1 MVCGGE
7 RPRGAKMPPG
17 ERLPRYR
24 LADLLVDVGRRTVT
38 RGTSD
43 IHLPKLSFE
52 LLRTLI
58 EAAPNIV
65 SNDDLSH
72 AVWHAVIV
80 GPETVTQRVKLLRDA
95 LGDTPEAPRY
105 IAGLRGQGYR
115 IVPPIQVES
124 SNPDPTPSEAPA
136 AVKARTHPRLLPIVI
151 GATVLSLALVYV
163 FVDQLVTARHG
174 EASQPV
180 TASGNVG
187 NFQPPAHSI
196 AVLPFANI
204 SGDKEQEYFSD
215 GLSED
220 LITALSKLEGL
231 KVVGRTSSF
240 RFRDHTEDSRSIG
253 AKLGVAN
260 LLEGSVRRAG
270 NVIRVSAQLVNTAD
284 GSTQWSEHY
293 DRQYQD
299 LFALQDDI
307 THAVADVLKARLLP
321 DGPTATQGERPPGG
335 NLDAYAEF
343 LQGKFFFVRDTE
355 LDTRKAVEHFA
366 RATQLDPRY
375 ALAWS
380 WLSRARAN
388 LSELFLTGAASSEGF
403 EAARMAA
410 DRALALA
417 PDLAAAHFARGN
429 LLEVPDLNWHAAEA
443 EFRRA
448 LQLAPQDGDAKYFL
462 GSQLATLG
470 QIDEAIEL
478 TRQALSAD
486 PLHASRYGWLSLY
499 LLGVNRLDE
508 AERTIRKAIE
518 LQPTAVSYH
527 QVLTR
532 IAVVRGD
539 FQTALEAAEQ
549 EPAGAFRDFAVA
561 FARQL
566 GSDQAAANA
575 ALDTLIHRGN
585 DAAFLVAEVYS
596 IRGDKNRMLEW
607 LDRAWAHRDGGV
619 ALILYDPFLLRY
631 KDDPRFAS
639 FCRKVGLPSPAE
651 AKERT

>member
-1 MVCGGE
+1 
-7 RPRGAKMPPG
+7 MPPG
-17 ERLPRYR
+17 QRLPRYR

-43 IHLPKLSFE
+43 IRLSKLSFE

-58 EAAPNIV
+58 GAAPNIV
-65 SNDDLSH
+65 SNEELAH
-72 AVWHAVIV
+72 AVWHGVIV

-95 LGDTPEAPRY
+95 LGDNPEAPRY

-115 IVPPIQVES
+115 ILPPVQGES
-124 SNPDPTPSEAPA
+124 SDLGPTTSEGPA
-136 AVKARTHPRLLPIVI
+136 TSKGRTRSRLLPILV

-174 EASQPV
+174 EASQAV
-180 TASGNVG
+180 MSSGIVG
-187 NFQPPAHSI
+187 DLQPPPRSV
-196 AVLPFANI
+196 AVLPFSNI

-220 LITALSKLEGL
+220 LITALSKLQGL

-240 RFRDHTEDSRSIG
+240 RFRDHREDSRTIG
-253 AKLGVAN
+253 AKLGVAH

-270 NVIRVSAQLVNTAD
+270 NVIRVSAELINTAD

-293 DRQYQD
+293 DRPYKD

-307 THAVADVLKARLLP
+307 TRAVADVLKARLLA
-321 DGPTATQGERPPGG
+321 DGQAATQSDRPPSG

-343 LQGKFFFVRDTE
+343 LQGKFHFMRDTE
-355 LDTRKAVEHFA
+355 FDTRKAVEHFE

-380 WLSRARAN
+380 WLSRAWAN
-388 LSELFLTGAASSEGF
+388 LSELFLTGASSSEGY
-403 EAARMAA
+403 AKARMAA

-429 LLEVPDLNWHAAEA
+429 ILEVPDLNWRAAEA

-448 LQLAPQDGDAKYFL
+448 LQLAPEDGDAKYFL

-470 QIDEAIEL
+470 QIDQAIEL
-478 TRQALSAD
+478 THQAISTD

-508 AERTIRKAIE
+508 AERAVRKAIE
-518 LQPTAVSYH
+518 LQPTAISYH

-532 IAVVRGD
+532 IAVARGD
-539 FQTALEAAEQ
+539 LQTALEAAEQ
-549 EPAGAFRDFAVA
+549 EPAGVFRDFALA
-561 FARQL
+561 LARQL

-575 ALDTLIHRGN
+575 ALNTLIHRGN
-585 DAAFLVAEVYS
+585 DAAFFVAEVYS
-596 IRGDKNRMLEW
+596 IRGDKDRMLEW
-607 LDRAWAHRDGGV
+607 LDRAWNYRDSGV
-619 ALILYDPFLLRY
+619 ALVLYDPFLLRY
-631 KDDPRFAS
+631 KDDFRFAS
-639 FCRKVGLPSPAE
+639 FCRKVGLPAPAE